1 MLNNAF
7 LPLIISS
14 TESSELAGNEKV
26 KITNVKK
33 TYFKVFIVYL
43 ISMRLKNNLTEYGLI
58 SKIFHWLSAAVLF
71 AQIPLGL
78 YLVDLDFSE
87 KRLFIENVHVTIGL
101 GIFYLTILRLIY
113 KLFNPTPALGNSI
126 FIGQRVIA
134 KLNHILLYLSI
145 LVITISGALKKLF
158 NGEMLD
164 LFFFNLEIKDNF
176 DLAEIFYEIHIF
188 GNYTLIAL
196 ILLHISAVIIHKI
209 LFKENLLRRIL

>member
-1 MLNNAF
+1 
-7 LPLIISS
+7 
-14 TESSELAGNEKV
+14 
-26 KITNVKK
+26 
-33 TYFKVFIVYL
+33 
-43 ISMRLKNNLTEYGLI
+43 MRLTNNLTEYGFI
-58 SKIFHWLSAAVLF
+58 SKIFHWLSATVLF
-71 AQIPLGL
+71 AQIPLGF

-87 KRLFIENVHVTIGL
+87 KRLIIENIHVTIGL

-113 KLFNPTPALGNSI
+113 KLFNPTPALGNSV
-126 FIGQRVIA
+126 FVGQRVLA

-164 LFFFNLEIKDNF
+164 LFFFDLEIRDNF
-176 DLAEIFYEIHIF
+176 DLAELFYEIHIF

-209 LFKENLLRRIL
+209 LFKENLLKRIL